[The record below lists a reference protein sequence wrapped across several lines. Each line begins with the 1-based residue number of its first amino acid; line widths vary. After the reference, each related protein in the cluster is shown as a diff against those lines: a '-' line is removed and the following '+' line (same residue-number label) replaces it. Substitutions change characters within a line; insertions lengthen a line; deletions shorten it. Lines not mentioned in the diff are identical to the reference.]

1 MAGIPLDKKN
11 KPVPR
16 KLLYLDEQPA
26 ALATLTKL
34 AGKVSST
41 RKLVSMVDAALAW
54 PGKPGVPPPPVVVP
68 LTAEQQALYDQG
80 KLLYAGLCAACHQ
93 PTGTGLDG
101 LAPPLVDSEW
111 VLGKSEIPIK
121 IILHGLSGPV
131 VVGGRT
137 WRLEMPPLP
146 TFSDEQIAGVLTYL
160 RREWEHNASPVSA
173 KDVAKVRAANAKRTV
188 AWTAEELKPV
198 TKK

>member
-1 MAGIPLDKKN
+1 
-11 KPVPR
+11 
-16 KLLYLDEQPA
+16 
-26 ALATLTKL
+26 
-34 AGKVSST
+34 
-41 RKLVSMVDAALAW
+41 
-54 PGKPGVPPPPVVVP
+54 
-68 LTAEQQALYDQG
+68 
-80 KLLYAGLCAACHQ
+80 
-93 PTGTGLDG
+93 
-101 LAPPLVDSEW
+101 VDSEW

-160 RREWEHNASPVSA
+160 RREWEHNAPPVSA

-188 AWTAEELKPV
+188 AWTAEELKP
-198 TKK
+198 TSKK